1 MTEIQE
7 FKKLASNYNLLIVD
21 DESEMVYM
29 LSLILSKFF
38 KNVFTTTNPKEA
50 LNLFIKQKID
60 MIITDLKMPEIDG
73 IEFSKLIKS
82 YDKEVPIIILTAYT
96 KTEDMIELI
105 KIGVNNYLVKPIDEE
120 MLFSVLQAE
129 LEKLQNKEF
138 YEKYKN
144 FEATQM
150 QKEQIESIVIE
161 LLEMCPMPMFAKN
174 DEIFYINNACFEKYN
189 AMPPYDKFEEKE
201 LCCNIK
207 VYKEKC

>member
-50 LNLFIKQKID
+50 LNLFIKEKID

-105 KIGVNNYLVKPIDEE
+105 KIGVNNYYANNVAINRTINDTDGN
-120 MLFSVLQAE
+120 QAE
-129 LEKLQNKEF
+129 RGISF
-138 YEKYKN
+138 IS
-144 FEATQM
+144 AT
-150 QKEQIESIVIE
+150 
-161 LLEMCPMPMFAKN
+161 
-174 DEIFYINNACFEKYN
+174 EIGG
-189 AMPPYDKFEEKE
+189 
-201 LCCNIK
+201 
-207 VYKEKC
+207 